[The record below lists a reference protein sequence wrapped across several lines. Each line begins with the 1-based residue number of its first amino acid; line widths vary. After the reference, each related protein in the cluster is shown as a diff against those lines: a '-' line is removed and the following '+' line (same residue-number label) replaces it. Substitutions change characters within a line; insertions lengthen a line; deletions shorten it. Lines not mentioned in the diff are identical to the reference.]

1 MENVININEILE
13 KNSFGSFYKNQE
25 LLEQVY
31 KLVMAD
37 NDKYPK
43 RSFSNEFFPVYKI
56 NRNRSNVTD
65 SNVLKLF
72 DDSVEK
78 KNPPQIAQYSFGNRN
93 YEMFNHYN
101 HDVKRFN
108 FYCLHHNDMDGDA
121 SASIVRNKFPNVDMY
136 STPFNYN
143 VTDFKNWID
152 KVRQNKR
159 NNDKKKVVDRKEFI
173 LFAVDLSFKFSEM
186 KSILEVFDHIYWI
199 DHHATSLVTL
209 NNISGETELY
219 KKLTYYIDTRFC
231 ATYLANYFLEK
242 CFDGTFNTNMITASL
257 INLYDLKLD
266 KQFPEAY
273 KYAVYLN
280 TYYWSYNNIN
290 MYSNVWYNLLYTS
303 IEEAELSRLNKIL
316 NIGKELFE
324 IDQRKNQLM
333 FDNDYKYVFE
343 SEFKNNNINKLR
355 IVGLFQFGSSNK
367 IIGFDDGIPT
377 IKMLI
382 RYNEKD
388 STFSFSLYTDSE
400 ILGKLNLGQIML
412 KYGLG
417 GGHPKA
423 CGGAITVKD
432 YFELTDQLENFYN
445 KDQYKST
452 YFHYENTKL
461 SNIFDIYR
469 EEDIEE
475 FRKVSSEILAFV
487 ESNKINRERFEFDID
502 FLVKSIFCII
512 TREIITKRY
521 N

>member
-1 MENVININEILE
+1 MENAVNINEILE
-13 KNSFGSFYKNQE
+13 TSFGSFHKNME

-43 RSFSNEFFPVYKI
+43 RSLSNEFFPMYKI
-56 NRNRSNVTD
+56 IRNRSSVTE

-78 KNPPQIAQYSFGNRN
+78 KNPPQVAQYSFGKRN
-93 YEMFNHYN
+93 CMMFNHYDQDDK
-101 HDVKRFN
+101 HFN

-121 SASIVRNKFPNVDMY
+121 SASVVRNKFPNVDMH
-136 STPFNYN
+136 SAPFNYN
-143 VTDFKNWID
+143 DTDFKNWIT
-152 KVRQNKR
+152 KVREDKR
-159 NNDKKKVVDRKEFI
+159 VNDKSKKDDRKEFI
-173 LFAVDLSFKFSEM
+173 LIAVDLSFKFSEL
-186 KSILEVFDHIYWI
+186 KSILGVFDHVYWI

-209 NNISGETELY
+209 NNISGETKLY
-219 KKLTYYIDTRFC
+219 KKLTYFIDTRFC
-231 ATYLANYFLEK
+231 ATYLANYFLKK
-242 CFDGTFNTNMITASL
+242 CFTSIFNTNMVTAAL

-290 MYSNVWYNLLYTS
+290 MYSGVWFNLLCTGL
-303 IEEAELSRLNKIL
+303 ETAELSRLNKIL
-316 NIGKELFE
+316 NIGKELFD
-324 IDQRKNQLM
+324 IDQKKNQLM

-343 SEFKNNNINKLR
+343 SEFKNNDISKLR

-367 IIGFDDGIPT
+367 IPDYIDTMPT
-377 IKMLI
+377 IKMLV

-423 CGGAITVKD
+423 CGGSITLKD
-432 YFELTDQLENFYN
+432 YYELTDQLDKFYD
-445 KDQYKST
+445 KDHYKSAH
-452 YFHYENTKL
+452 FHYENTKL
-461 SNIFDIYR
+461 SNIFDIYK

-475 FRKVSSEILAFV
+475 FREVSGEILGFI
-487 ESNKINRERFEFDID
+487 ESIKVNRERYEMDVE
-502 FLVKSIFCII
+502 FLVKIIFCII
-512 TREIITKRY
+512 AREIITRK
-521 N
+521 NN

>member
-1 MENVININEILE
+1 MENDVNVNEILE
-13 KNSFGSFYKNQE
+13 TSFGSFHKNME

-43 RSFSNEFFPVYKI
+43 RSLSNEFFPVYKI
-56 NRNRSNVTD
+56 IRNRSSVSGD
-65 SNVLKLF
+65 NVLKLF

-78 KNPPQIAQYSFGNRN
+78 KNPPQVAQYSFGKRICM
-93 YEMFNHYN
+93 MFNHYKHN
-101 HDVKRFN
+101 EKAFS

-121 SASIVRNKFPNVDMY
+121 SASVVRNKFSTVDMH
-136 STPFNYN
+136 SDPFNYN
-143 VTDFKNWID
+143 DTDFKNWIT
-152 KVRQNKR
+152 KVREDKR
-159 NNDKKKVVDRKEFI
+159 VNDKSKKVDRKEFI
-173 LFAVDLSFKFSEM
+173 LFAVDLSFKFSEL
-186 KSILEVFDHIYWI
+186 KSILEVFDHVYWI

-219 KKLTYYIDTRFC
+219 KKLTYFIDTRFC
-231 ATYLANYFLEK
+231 ATYLANYFLKK
-242 CFDGTFNTNMITASL
+242 CYTGIFNTNMVTAAL

-290 MYSNVWYNLLYTS
+290 MYSNVWFNLLCTC

-316 NIGKELFE
+316 NIGKELFD
-324 IDQRKNQLM
+324 IDQKKNRLL
-333 FDNDYKYVFE
+333 FDNDYKYVFD
-343 SEFKNNNINKLR
+343 SEFKNNDISKLR

-367 IIGFDDGIPT
+367 IIGYDDAIPT
-377 IKMLI
+377 IKMLV

-423 CGGAITVKD
+423 CGGSITLKD
-432 YFELTDQLENFYN
+432 YFELTDQIDEFYD
-445 KDQYKST
+445 KDHYKST
-452 YFHYENTKL
+452 HFHYENNKL

-475 FRKVSSEILAFV
+475 FREVSGEILGFA
-487 ESNKINRERFEFDID
+487 ESIKINHERYEMDIE
-502 FLVKSIFCII
+502 FLVKIIFCII
-512 TREIITKRY
+512 AREIITRKY